1 MKSFATFALI
11 VTALTAAGT
20 VVAQTTAPQAEEPLN
35 PLVMAI
41 NGDPV
46 YAADISLMMQ
56 NIQAFLAGQGKQVTE
71 EEIFEVASQRI
82 IEQKL
87 LAQEALRFGLTPDE
101 SKIAEMLQLTAQQAG
116 GRASLEEALA
126 AAGTSI
132 ADLEGVFR
140 ELELGRVFIEQQIRP
155 TIEVTDEEV
164 TAFYNENPQ
173 FFKTQDQVRARHILF
188 TADENADAETDAAA
202 KAKAEAARQRAIAGE
217 DFAELAKEL
226 SEGPSG
232 PNGGDLGFFEKERMV
247 PAFAE
252 AAFALEPGEISPVV
266 KSQFGYH
273 VIKVE
278 ERRGAGT
285 MPLDEADDRIRQ
297 TLVNQKAAATTTAL
311 LETLGAKA
319 DIAFYDE
326 NGNRVDKTQAPPAA
340 GQ

>member
-1 MKSFATFALI
+1 MKSLATLALI

-20 VVAQTTAPQAEEPLN
+20 VVAQTTTPQAAEPLN

-46 YAADISLMMQ
+46 YAAEISLMMQ
-56 NIQAFLAGQGKQVTE
+56 NIQAFLASQGKQVSE
-71 EEIFEVASQRI
+71 EEVFEVASQRI

-87 LAQEALRFGLTPDE
+87 LAQEARRFGLKPDE
-101 SKIAEMLQLTAQQAG
+101 AKITEMLQLTVQQAG
-116 GRASLEEALA
+116 GRANLEEALA

-132 ADLEGVFR
+132 ADLEAVFR

-164 TAFYNENPQ
+164 AAFYNENPQ
-173 FFKTQDQVRARHILF
+173 FFKTQDQVRARHIVF
-188 TADENADAETDAAA
+188 TADENADAETDATA

-232 PNGGDLGFFEKERMV
+232 PNGGDLGFFEKDRMAPSV
-247 PAFAE
+247 AE
-252 AAFALEPGEISPVV
+252 AAFALEPGGISPVV

-285 MPLDEADDRIRQ
+285 MSLDEADGRIRQ

-311 LETLGAKA
+311 LETLGEKA

-326 NGNRVDKTQAPPAA
+326 NGNRVEKTQTPPAA